1 MQIHVK
7 FMEVLQL
14 EGISSVLQFEI
25 KLYIIIKSYCIKLLS
40 RQQNSISG
48 CILKLV
54 SKPVMLVL
62 ITYLFMLYMQSCRQ
76 GNKKGTVLWYS
87 VLYTGCP
94 RRKGPNFGRVF
105 LRSNYTDI
113 TQNTYI
119 QSSMV
124 TEILNI
130 EK

>member
-1 MQIHVK
+1 MFRSINGPSSGPQELRSMQILVT

-14 EGISSVLQFEI
+14 DGIPSVLQFEI
-25 KLYIIIKSYCIKLLS
+25 KLYITIKSYCIKLLS

-87 VLYTGCP
+87 VLY
-94 RRKGPNFGRVF
+94 
-105 LRSNYTDI
+105 
-113 TQNTYI
+113 
-119 QSSMV
+119 
-124 TEILNI
+124 ILVHANCCLY
-130 EK
+130 